1 MIFNAFENV
10 ESSDDEPEFQ
20 DITLPPD
27 FSLVQKELIS
37 TEEHFLV
44 HVSDPGLQPLPPPI
58 ANDEIIAHVS
68 LRVIYLGDLFS
79 ENYLPAVD
87 ILLLGEQN
95 LLYNSLKYSGVDDG
109 TFYS

>member
-1 MIFNAFENV
+1 M
-10 ESSDDEPEFQ
+10 
-20 DITLPPD
+20 
-27 FSLVQKELIS
+27 
-37 TEEHFLV
+37 

-87 ILLLGEQN
+87 ILLLGE
-95 LLYNSLKYSGVDDG
+95 
-109 TFYS
+109 